1 VRNLW
6 GGRGKYAVRTS
17 AANTIVDHGG
27 LWTLL
32 RAFLEWSDIK
42 GYSPAT
48 TEGRRRDLVMFV
60 RWAHERDITD
70 WRLVDKHTLHAFQR
84 HLFSATKKSANGDG
98 APLSTRTQVGRL
110 HALQAMFRFLV
121 KHDHVAAN
129 PAADLEMPRVTKT
142 LPKHALSIDEAEKLM
157 LVPDVLHPLGVRLRA
172 ILETFYSTGIRRLEL
187 IHLDLGDV
195 DFGHGTDHVRNGKG
209 GKDRFVPIGERA
221 LLWVQKYLVDVRSI
235 LVADPGELALFVTNK
250 GEPFSPPRLNDM
262 VSKAVDDADVGKK
275 GSCHLLRHTM
285 ATLML
290 NGGAD
295 LRFVQAMLG
304 HAQISTTEIYTHVAI
319 AKLKEVHAR
328 THPAKLVRDDDVT
341 RQ

>member
-1 VRNLW
+1 
-6 GGRGKYAVRTS
+6 
-17 AANTIVDHGG
+17 
-27 LWTLL
+27 
-32 RAFLEWSDIK
+32 
-42 GYSPAT
+42 
-48 TEGRRRDLVMFV
+48 
-60 RWAHERDITD
+60 
-70 WRLVDKHTLHAFQR
+70 
-84 HLFSATKKSANGDG
+84 
-98 APLSTRTQVGRL
+98 
-110 HALQAMFRFLV
+110 V

-129 PAADLEMPRVTKT
+129 PAADLEMPRVTKK
-142 LPKHALSIDEAEKLM
+142 LPKHALSVDEAEKLM

-187 IHLDLGDV
+187 IHLELGDV
-195 DFGHGTDHVRNGKG
+195 DFGHGTVHVRNGKG

-235 LVADPGELALFVTNK
+235 LVTDPGELALFVTNK

-262 VSKAVDDADVGKK
+262 VSKAVDDADVGKT